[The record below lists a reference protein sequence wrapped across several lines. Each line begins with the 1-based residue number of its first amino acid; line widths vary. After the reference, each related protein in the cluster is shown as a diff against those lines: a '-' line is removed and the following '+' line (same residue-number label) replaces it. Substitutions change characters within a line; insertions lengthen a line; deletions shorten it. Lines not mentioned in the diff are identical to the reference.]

1 MSDDALTEGPEVPAA
16 AAQPPDLH
24 SRVQRAA
31 MDRRVANWLFVVAGM
46 IFLMVVVG
54 GATRLTGSG
63 LSMVEWRPV
72 TGILPPMGDAEW
84 AQEFAK
90 YQQHP
95 EFQYVNKWM
104 SVHDFKQIFWLEY
117 IHRVI
122 ARVIGFVFFVP
133 FLWFWWKG
141 HLRKKLVAPLAGIF
155 ILGGLQGAMGWF
167 MVMSGLV
174 DEPSVSHFRLA
185 AHLGLAVIL
194 YLAVLWTAWGLVAPR
209 YELPRPASLYK
220 PAIVLTCLVFGQIL
234 LGALVAGLDAGYIHN
249 TWPSMDGHF
258 LPPGVWVMQPG
269 ILNMVDNGSLVQFEH
284 RTVAYII
291 TAFVLWIVYRA
302 SRLRRGRAPRAVQ
315 YMVMACLLQVG
326 LGIAT
331 VVSGTP
337 VALGVLHQA
346 GAIVFL
352 TAALYLVHRLKAAD
366 RTGAL
371 A

>member
-1 MSDDALTEGPEVPAA
+1 MSDDVLIQTPEGPATDIRAKAE
-16 AAQPPDLH
+16 
-24 SRVQRAA
+24 RAA
-31 MDRRVANWLFVVAGM
+31 MDRRVATWLFVVAGM

-63 LSMVEWRPV
+63 LSIVEWRPV
-72 TGILPPMGDAEW
+72 TGVLPPLNEAQWAE
-84 AQEFAK
+84 EFAK

-117 IHRVI
+117 IHRLI
-122 ARVIGFVFFVP
+122 GRLIGFVFFIP
-133 FLWFWWKG
+133 FIWFWWRG
-141 HLRKKLVAPLAGIF
+141 YLRKNLIVPLAGIF

-174 DEPSVSHFRLA
+174 DEPAVSHFRLA

-194 YLAVLWTAWGLVAPR
+194 YLSILWTGWGLISPR
-209 YELPRPASLYK
+209 YELPRPARLYK
-220 PAIVLTCLVFGQIL
+220 PAVVLTCLIFAQIL

-258 LPPGVWVMQPG
+258 IPPGVWAMSPG
-269 ILNMVDNGSLVQFEH
+269 WLNLVDNGSLVQFEH
-284 RTVAYII
+284 RTMAYII
-291 TAFVLWIVYRA
+291 TAFVFWLIYRA
-302 SRLRRGRAPRAVQ
+302 AGLRRGRAPRAVH
-315 YMVMACLLQVG
+315 YVFLACLLQVG
-326 LGIAT
+326 LGILT
-331 VVSGTP
+331 VISGTP
-337 VALGVLHQA
+337 VILGVLHQA
-346 GAIVFL
+346 GAILFL
-352 TAALYLVHRLKAAD
+352 TCALYLVHRLKAAD